1 MTDAIY
7 FPELITAVQDAISA
21 LKGKA
26 APTPMSPLKA
36 TELAQLTGT
45 LRLEDLPT
53 TVRERVLDMINPLN
67 SDLTRN
73 DAKIALWGGKWQEK
87 YPSQSEADVALCGHL
102 ARLGLSSIEIDQAFR
117 ASGLYRGKWER
128 EDYRRGVIGLVL
140 SPADVVTAAVSSAPP
155 ASESESLWDIK
166 NGKLFADQWRDK
178 LLYVHEVNEWLS
190 FSLSVGWI
198 KSDPGESDRAAKA
211 VVAQIH
217 AQAVVMFQA
226 EPDAKATKKQM
237 AHFGYSSKASSL
249 EAMQRMAKSELG
261 MTASVT
267 DFDAD
272 PLLLGVGNG
281 VLDLKSQQLLAVS
294 PAIRVSKRCNV
305 AFDAEATCP
314 RFLRYLE
321 EVQPELSIRVFLQR
335 FAGYCLTGKV
345 GEKMFLMLLGTGDN
359 GKTILVEVIS
369 WLLGTYATKI
379 ETELL
384 MEHKRNPQ
392 GASPDIVALKGM
404 RFVFANETGEGQR
417 LADARVKDLTGGDT
431 LTGRIPYG
439 KAAISFQPT
448 HKLVIVGNH
457 KPNIS
462 DTSSGMWSRVGLVSF
477 DVVVPIEQRDR
488 QLLQKLKVEGSGI
501 LNWMLEGYSAYQRQ
515 GLALPAKVNAATQA
529 YREEQDVVGEW
540 RSEHCNS
547 GPGLVCTKDDA
558 YKAYAY
564 WARAA
569 GSGVLSKTRFTR
581 RLCGAEVQHLP
592 DKRTYGGIELN
603 AAGKYAAQ
611 RSF

>member
-1 MTDAIY
+1 MTDAIH
-7 FPELITAVQDAISA
+7 FPGLISAVLGATSA
-21 LKGKA
+21 LKGKT
-26 APTPMSPLKA
+26 APSPILPLLA
-36 TELAQLTGT
+36 TELVQLPGA
-45 LRLEDLPT
+45 LQLDDLPT
-53 TVRERVLDMINPLN
+53 VVREKVLAMISPLN

-73 DAKIALWGGKWQEK
+73 DAKIALWGGTWQEK
-87 YPSQSEADVALCGHL
+87 YPSQSEADLALCGHL

-117 ASGLYRGKWER
+117 ASGLYRPKWER
-128 EDYRRGVIGLVL
+128 EDYRKSVIGLVL
-140 SPADVVTAAVSSAPP
+140 SPAEVVTATVSSAAP
-155 ASESESLWDIK
+155 ASDADSLWDIK

-190 FSLSVGWI
+190 FDSSAGWT
-198 KSDPGESDRAAKA
+198 KSKPGESDRAAKD
-211 VVAQIH
+211 VVATIH
-217 AQAVVMFQA
+217 ALAAAMFKT
-226 EPDAKATKKQM
+226 EPDAKATKSQM
-237 AHFGYSSKASSL
+237 AHFGYSSKAPSL

-267 DFDAD
+267 DFDVD

-281 VLDLKSQQLLAVS
+281 VLDLKSQQLLPIS

-321 EVQPELSIRVFLQR
+321 EVQPELPIREFLQR
-335 FAGYCLTGKV
+335 FAGYCLTGAV

-379 ETELL
+379 ETEML

-448 HKLVIVGNH
+448 HKLVVVGNH

-477 DVVVPIEQRDR
+477 DVVVPLEQRDR
-488 QLLQKLKVEGSGI
+488 QLLEKLKAEGSGI
-501 LNWMLEGYSAYQRQ
+501 LNWMLEGCAAYQRQ

-529 YREEQDVVGEW
+529 YRDEQDVVGEW
-540 RSEHCNS
+540 RSEHCNM

-569 GSGVLSKTRFTR
+569 GSGVLSKPRFTR
-581 RLCGAEVQHLP
+581 RLCGAVVKQLP
-592 DKRTYGGIELN
+592 DKRTYSGIELN
-603 AAGKYAAQ
+603 AAGKYAG
-611 RSF
+611 RHGY